1 MSLLHHKINE
11 SFQQAIY
18 GFNAYRW
25 ADNPVI
31 NLFDCNGLPVTPLST
46 QLVGEISVDRSQ

>member
-31 NLFDCNGLPVTPLST
+31 NLFDRNGLLVTPLST